1 MKIFHYK
8 ARNEKGEI
16 VDDIIQAGS
25 ESEAVAAIKA
35 NNLQLLTISTDTGL
49 GQGLLQGR
57 ISVAEKSSLC
67 RFLATMLRSGMSL
80 PEAVDIIRAET
91 KNKRLKKILGDISFQ
106 TQKGKSLSVVLGQY
120 EDDFGPVFLTLV
132 KVGEESGTLEKS
144 FDYLA
149 KQLSSSH
156 ELTQKVKGSMM
167 YPAVIVVAMIA
178 NGLLMMLFVLPR
190 ISKVFL
196 KLEVPL
202 PFYTKWLLMAGNFFG
217 ENVALVLGLTVLI
230 GILIAVLLTLNKTR
244 NAVFARV
251 SKLPLIRGITEQV
264 DIARFASTL
273 STLLK
278 SGVSIV
284 EALDVSSQTLSQA
297 KVRKQ
302 AEKFS
307 EEISRGESLSS
318 ILAKKR
324 DIFPTVV
331 VQTIRAGEQSG
342 SLEVVLAEMAEFY
355 EKEVDYSLK
364 RFTSLLEPILM
375 LTIGVVVGVMVLMM
389 IAPIYSIIGGLQQVI
404 AR

>member
-8 ARNEKGEI
+8 ALNEKGE
-16 VDDIIQAGS
+16 VVEDVIQAGS
-25 ESEAVAAIKA
+25 EGEAITTIKA
-35 NNLQLLTISTDTGL
+35 SKMQLLTISSSKGFGSGAL
-49 GQGLLQGR
+49 RSR
-57 ISVAEKSSLC
+57 ISVAEKSSFC
-67 RFLATMLRSGMSL
+67 RFMATMLRSGMSL
-80 PEAVDIIRAET
+80 PEAIDIIRSET

-106 TQKGKSLSVVLGQY
+106 TQKGNSLSTVLGQY
-120 EDDFGPVFLTLV
+120 QEDFGDVFLTLV

-144 FDYLA
+144 FDYLS

-196 KLEVPL
+196 KLDVPL
-202 PFYTKWLLMAGNFFG
+202 PFYTRWLLMVGNFFG
-217 ENVALVLGLTVLI
+217 ENIFLILGATVLA
-230 GILIAVLLTLNKTR
+230 GMLVVVLLTLNKTR
-244 NAVFARV
+244 NIIFSRI
-251 SKLPLIRGITEQV
+251 SKLPLIRSITEQV

-278 SGVSIV
+278 SGVPIV
-284 EALDVSSQTLSQA
+284 EALDVSSQTLSRA
-297 KVRKQ
+297 KMRRE

-318 ILAKKR
+318 VLAKKR
-324 DIFPTVV
+324 DLFPAVV
-331 VQTIRAGEQSG
+331 MQTIRAGEQSG

-364 RFTSLLEPILM
+364 RFTALLEPILM

-404 AR
+404 SK

>member
-1 MKIFHYK
+1 MKVFHYK
-8 ARNEKGEI
+8 AKNEKGEVI
-16 VDDIIQAGS
+16 DDAIQAS
-25 ESEAVAAIKA
+25 TKEEAISSIKG
-35 NNLQLLTISTDTGL
+35 NGLQLLTISTSDGL
-49 GQGLLQGR
+49 RRGIFHGT
-57 ISVAEKSSLC
+57 ISVAEKSSFC
-67 RFLATMLRSGMSL
+67 RFMATMLRSGMSL

-91 KNKRLKKILGDISFQ
+91 KNERLKKILGDISFQ
-106 TQKGKSLSVVLGQY
+106 TQKGKSLSSVLWQY

-156 ELTQKVKGSMM
+156 ELSQKVKGSMM
-167 YPAVIVVAMIA
+167 YPAVIVVAMIG

-202 PFYTKWLLMAGNFFG
+202 PIYTKWLLLVGNFFG
-217 ENVALVLGLTVLI
+217 ENVALVLGITVFLGVLI
-230 GILIAVLLTLNKTR
+230 FILITLSKTR
-244 NAVFARV
+244 NAIMSRV
-251 SKLPLIRGITEQV
+251 SRLPVVRGITEQV

-284 EALDVSSQTLSQA
+284 EALDVSSQTLSQD
-297 KVRKQ
+297 KVRRQ
-302 AEKFS
+302 AEEFS
-307 EEISRGESLSS
+307 QEISRGESLSS
-318 ILAKKR
+318 VLIKDR
-324 DIFPTVV
+324 GMFPPIV

-342 SLEVVLAEMAEFY
+342 SLEVVLSDMAEFY

-364 RFTSLLEPILM
+364 RFTALLEPVLM

-389 IAPIYSIIGGLQQVI
+389 IAPIYSIIGGLQEVI